1 MANFLEN
8 IKLPDGTL
16 LTVNAVPAG
25 GNIGQVLVK
34 TGVDETEFDWG
45 DVDLTSINNQI
56 EELDNVDKALAQ
68 TTANEV
74 ARAKEVE
81 AELAQAVAD
90 EKARAEV
97 KEGEL
102 VEAIEAEKTAREA
115 KDAELVGADEANAT
129 AIADLNGVVTI
140 SKADL
145 VGLIA
150 RLGDLEKR
158 VSGIGK
164 NNIITETVEAPEEG
178 EEAPVFNDETADFVI
193 SGTITEVETAQIIAK
208 SLELNDTKVENNVRL
223 NINTT
228 GDVTITGSE
237 WNGSFPKANGGN
249 EVASIHSDGYVVIKD
264 SVVDAE
270 DAYNGI
276 GIGLGT
282 GVAKSILIDNV
293 DFKGTFSNNTI
304 CIYGTADNATVTIS
318 NCHFNKVSNAIRF
331 SNRLGGKVTL
341 NIINC
346 TVDEW
351 DTSEYA
357 GFILFQDYTSGGKE
371 AGEANNLF
379 GPDKITLNITNLTGP
394 NGKVVATN
402 PADISGTKDPENQ
415 VIYVYVDKD
424 GFITYD
430 ETRYP
435 KLNIQ

>member
-45 DVDLTSINNQI
+45 NIDLTSINNQI
-56 EELDNVDKALAQ
+56 EELDNVDNALAQ

-74 ARAKEVE
+74 ARAKE
-81 AELAQAVAD
+81 AE
-90 EKARAEV
+90 
-97 KEGEL
+97 KEL
-102 VEAIEAEKTAREA
+102 DDKVEAEKTAREA
-115 KDAELVGADEANAT
+115 KDAELAGADEANAT
-129 AIADLNGVVTI
+129 AIANLNGVVTI

-145 VGLIA
+145 FGLIA

-164 NNIITETVEAPEEG
+164 NNIVTETVKAPEEG
-178 EEAPVFNDETADFVI
+178 ETAPVFNDKTADFVV

-223 NINTT
+223 NITAT
-228 GDVTITGSE
+228 EDVTIAGSE
-237 WNGSFPKANGGN
+237 WSGSFPKANGGN

-264 SVVDAE
+264 SVVDAK

-276 GIGLGT
+276 GIGLST

-293 DFKGTFSNNTI
+293 DFKGAFSNNAI

-318 NCHFNKVSNAIRF
+318 NCHFTKVSNALRF

-351 DTSEYA
+351 DTNDYA
-357 GFILFQDYTSGGKE
+357 GFVIFQDYTSKGKE

-379 GPDKITLNITNLTGP
+379 GPDKVTLNITNLVGP

-402 PADISGTKDPENQ
+402 PADIAGTKNPENQ
-415 VIYVYVDKD
+415 VMYVYVDKD

>member
-45 DVDLTSINNQI
+45 NVDLTSVNNQI

-74 ARAKEVE
+74 ARAKEAE
-81 AELAQAVAD
+81 AELAQGIAD
-90 EKARAEV
+90 EKTAREA
-97 KEGEL
+97 KDAEL

-129 AIADLNGVVTI
+129 AIANLNGVVTI

-164 NNIITETVEAPEEG
+164 NNVVTETVKAPEEG
-178 EEAPVFNDETADFVI
+178 EKAPVFNDKTADFVV
-193 SGTITEVETAQIIAK
+193 SGTITEVETAQITAK

-223 NINTT
+223 NINATE
-228 GDVTITGSE
+228 DVTIAGSE

-264 SVVDAE
+264 SVVDAK

-276 GIGLGT
+276 GIGLST

-293 DFKGTFSNNTI
+293 DFKGTFSNNAI

-318 NCHFNKVSNAIRF
+318 NCHFTKVSNALRF

-357 GFILFQDYTSGGKE
+357 GFVIFQDYTSRGKE

-379 GPDKITLNITNLTGP
+379 GPDKVTLNITNLTGP

-402 PADISGTKDPENQ
+402 PAEIAGTQNPENQ
-415 VIYVYVDKD
+415 VLYVYVDKD